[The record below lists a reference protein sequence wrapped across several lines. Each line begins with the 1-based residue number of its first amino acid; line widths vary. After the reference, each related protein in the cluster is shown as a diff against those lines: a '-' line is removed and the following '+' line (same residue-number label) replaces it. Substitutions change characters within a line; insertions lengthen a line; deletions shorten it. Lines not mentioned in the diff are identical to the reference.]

1 MSEKSNHSPEIVT
14 TDKALDAVCRR
25 LASETCFA
33 FDTEFVAEDRYAR
46 QVCLIQVA
54 TDSFCALIDPVG
66 GLDTTPFWELVVS
79 DDSRK
84 VVHSGAEDIAIS
96 WRQIHLAPVNV
107 FDTQLAA
114 GMAGL
119 GYPISLA
126 RLVRAVTDARL
137 RKSQTLTD
145 WRKRPLSSSQVRY
158 AVEDVVHLP
167 EIHRH
172 LSRKLAAAGR
182 EPWLE
187 EECRRLC
194 EIPASQD
201 EKRKLRRLRGTGSLA
216 RRELAIAEALLDER
230 EKLAVE
236 LDRPPRVVLRDHL
249 LVELARR
256 GWTDV
261 KRIRS
266 LRGINLSAWALKRL
280 IEAIERA
287 LALPAKD
294 CPSPPVIV
302 EDSPEQEALADLLT
316 AVLRDYCNK
325 SGVAM
330 SLLTNKQEI
339 RAFVRSHTGTTAAS
353 PASVALDAGW
363 RRSAV
368 SDLLGEVVSG
378 RTAIR
383 VAGPTADFRLLH
395 ESPATTISNQ
405 TTMAGDQRRQ
415 H

>member
-1 MSEKSNHSPEIVT
+1 MSENDNHSPEIVT
-14 TDKALDAVCRR
+14 TDQALEAVCRR
-25 LASETCFA
+25 LASEGCFA
-33 FDTEFVAEDRYAR
+33 FDTEFVAEDSYAR

-84 VVHSGAEDIAIS
+84 VLHSGAEDIAIS
-96 WRQIHLAPVNV
+96 WRQIHRAPANV

-114 GMAGL
+114 GLAGL

-126 RLVRAVTDARL
+126 RLVRAVADTRL

-145 WRKRPLSSSQVRY
+145 WRKRPLSRSQVQY
-158 AVEDVVHLP
+158 AAEDVIHLP

-172 LSRKLAAAGR
+172 LSGKLAASGR
-182 EPWLE
+182 EAWLE

-194 EIPASQD
+194 EIPANQD

-280 IEAIERA
+280 IEAIDRA
-287 LALPAKD
+287 IALPAED
-294 CPSPPVIV
+294 CPDPPVIV

-330 SLLTNKQEI
+330 ALLTNKHEI
-339 RAFVRSHTGTTAAS
+339 RAFVRSHTGMMAAPS
-353 PASVALDAGW
+353 SSSALEAGW

-383 VAGPTADFRLLH
+383 VDGPAAGFRLLH
-395 ESPATTISNQ
+395 ESRGTTIPHQ
-405 TTMAGDQRRQ
+405 TTIAGDRRWQ